1 VVPALDDDAFVLLH
15 EIRLRGLMTID
26 GDTTHLVVLLEE
38 GWIAESP
45 RGMRITAEGRTV
57 HTELARLPPA
67 SDDEATA
74 RRSYERFLPLNKELI
89 RICNDWQ
96 VKPGNNPNDHT
107 DVPYDWE
114 VIDRLKSLDDRAA
127 PVIARLSRV
136 APRFGIYRPRLQ
148 TAIEKIDAGEHEWMT
163 SPRID
168 SYHTVWMLLHEDLL
182 LALGEDR
189 TTEPEQ

>member
-1 VVPALDDDAFVLLH
+1 MPDLDDDAFVLLH
-15 EIRLRGLMTID
+15 EIRLRGLMTVE
-26 GDTTHLVVLLEE
+26 GGSTHLVVLIDE
-38 GWIAESP
+38 GWVAESP
-45 RGMRITAEGRTV
+45 KGVRITAEGRAV
-57 HTELARLPPA
+57 HTEMARLLPD
-67 SDDEATA
+67 SDGEATV
-74 RRSYERFLPLNKELI
+74 RRAYERFLPLNRELI

-114 VIDRLKSLDDRAA
+114 VIDRLKSLDDRVT
-127 PVIARLSRV
+127 PVITRLGGV
-136 APRFGIYRPRLQ
+136 APRFGVYRPQLRA
-148 TAIEKIDAGEHEWMT
+148 AIQKVDAGEHEWMT

-189 TTEPEQ
+189 TSEEPT

>member
-1 VVPALDDDAFVLLH
+1 VPALDDDAFVLLH
-15 EIRLRGLMTID
+15 EIRLRGLMTVD
-26 GDTTHLVVLLEE
+26 GGSQHLVVLIEE
-38 GWIAESP
+38 GWVAESP
-45 RGMRITAEGRTV
+45 RGVRITAEGRVV
-57 HTELARLPPA
+57 HTEMARLLPD
-67 SDDEATA
+67 SDEEATA
-74 RRSYERFLPLNKELI
+74 RRAYERFLPLNRELI

-127 PVIARLSRV
+127 PVITRLGGV
-136 APRFGIYRPRLQ
+136 APRFGLYRPQLRA
-148 TAIEKIDAGEHEWMT
+148 AIEKVDAGEHEWMT

-182 LALGEDR
+182 LALGEER
-189 TTEPEQ
+189 ASEPEI

>member
-1 VVPALDDDAFVLLH
+1 VPALDDDAFVLLH
-15 EIRLRGLMTID
+15 EIRLRGLMTIED
-26 GDTTHLVVLLEE
+26 GTTHLVVLLEE
-38 GWIAESP
+38 GWVAESP
-45 RGMRITAEGRTV
+45 RGVRITAVGREI
-57 HTELARLPPA
+57 HTEMARLLPG
-67 SDDEATA
+67 SDDETTA
-74 RRSYERFLPLNKELI
+74 RRAYDRFLPLNKELI

-96 VKPGNNPNDHT
+96 VRPGNNPNDHT

-127 PVIARLSRV
+127 PVITRLATV
-136 APRFGIYRPRLQ
+136 APRFGVYAPRLRA
-148 TAIEKIDAGEHEWMT
+148 AIQKVDDGEHEWMT

-189 TTEPEQ
+189 ATEPEQ